1 MQFGTTSPD
10 TYIYIGSAILFVL
23 PCSLFCFA
31 CKGLI
36 QSKTRTPLPAWRKY
50 LVIGALATA
59 GIATVL
65 HIVWNA
71 SWLYSGGSPHGMG
84 AAPGMWR
91 PLGPVLV
98 WTFFAAT
105 GLSLFGKGKVRAL
118 LIGWSVSM
126 YFVFEAIYI
135 LQFD

>member
-1 MQFGTTSPD
+1 MQFRASPD
-10 TYIYIGSAILFVL
+10 AFIYVGSAILFLL
-23 PCSLFCFA
+23 PCSLFCLAFR
-31 CKGLI
+31 GLI
-36 QSKTRTPLPAWRKY
+36 QSNARAPLPTWRKY
-50 LVIGALATA
+50 LVMGALGTSGLAT
-59 GIATVL
+59 IL

-71 SWLYSGGSPHGMG
+71 SWLYNGGSPHGG
-84 AAPGMWR
+84 LAGPGMWR

-105 GLSLFGKGKVRAL
+105 ALSFFGRGKVRAL

-126 YFVFEAIYI
+126 YFVFEAIYL

>member
-1 MQFGTTSPD
+1 MQFGMTSPD
-10 TYIYIGSAILFVL
+10 IYIGAAILFFL
-23 PCSLFCFA
+23 PCLLLYLA
-31 CKGLI
+31 CRGQI
-36 QSKTRTPLPAWRKY
+36 QSKSQAPLPRWRKY
-50 LVIGALATA
+50 FVIGALCAA
-59 GIATVL
+59 GLATVL

-84 AAPGMWR
+84 AGPGIWR
-91 PLGPVLV
+91 SIGPILV

-105 GLSLFGKGKVRAL
+105 ALSLFGKGKVRAL

-126 YFVFEAIYI
+126 YFVFEAIYM

>member
-1 MQFGTTSPD
+1 MIAAMG
-10 TYIYIGSAILFVL
+10 I
-23 PCSLFCFA
+23 
-31 CKGLI
+31 
-36 QSKTRTPLPAWRKY
+36 
-50 LVIGALATA
+50 A

-71 SWLYSGGSPHGMG
+71 SWLDSGGSPHGMV
-84 AAPGMWR
+84 AEPGIWR
-91 PLGPVLV
+91 PLGPILV

-118 LIGWSVSM
+118 LIGWSLSM
-126 YFVFEAIYI
+126 YFVFEAIYM